1 MVQHCFGIRWWT
13 ERGGE
18 PRGWCCGTC
27 HPPDHLKPEQVC
39 WEPPPEATGRCC
51 RLRAAWVVVAVVE
64 TAPRLRIR
72 PASSLRAEPA
82 GSFPNSR
89 DIRRNRDASLSKKC
103 VAAPASPVPLLKSV
117 IPPNWG
123 QDGSSKCVVVHND
136 VETQRLALTALNSAG
151 HEAIVFD
158 DPMTAL
164 DALDGGIG
172 PDLLITRAN
181 FDKGQDH
188 GGATLARMVK
198 LKCPACAVLFIALPE
213 NRPHV
218 ADAGEF
224 LPLPVNREAL
234 IAAMERLLAK

>member
-1 MVQHCFGIRWWT
+1 M
-13 ERGGE
+13 
-18 PRGWCCGTC
+18 
-27 HPPDHLKPEQVC
+27 
-39 WEPPPEATGRCC
+39 A
-51 RLRAAWVVVAVVE
+51 AVV
-64 TAPRLRIR
+64 L
-72 PASSLRAEPA
+72 
-82 GSFPNSR
+82 
-89 DIRRNRDASLSKKC
+89 
-103 VAAPASPVPLLKSV
+103 
-117 IPPNWG
+117 
-123 QDGSSKCVVVHND
+123 VVHND

-181 FDKGQDH
+181 FDRGKIN
-188 GGATLARMVK
+188 GATLARMVK

-213 NRPHV
+213 NCPHV
-218 ADAGEF
+218 TNVGEF